1 MNRMKLLKRRWL
13 PLLAFLLLAMP
24 IQAQRKPRIKGNR
37 QVIEVSES
45 LPPFRHLRLSDDLE
59 VHLERGDSE
68 GYRLE
73 LDDNLVDVL
82 RFDVTDS
89 TLVIASFYQITGSK
103 KLDITVRYRE
113 LASVRAEAGSL
124 VSEEVIEGS
133 AMAVSATE
141 AASLQLRLRAPLIT
155 LEMDG
160 NSRADLN
167 AEADSLHVD
176 LRDHTDINLYTVNQ
190 GMGLALSGN
199 ASLVLEG
206 VSADASARLSDQ
218 ASLKAEGLVASRL
231 KAWLDGSAVA
241 RLRVDSEL
249 ELDASGG
256 SRTYLYGQPQVRIA
270 RFADRAELHKEPD

>member
-1 MNRMKLLKRRWL
+1 MNRMKFLKRSWL

-73 LDDNLVDVL
+73 VDDNLVDVL
-82 RFDVTDS
+82 RFDVADS
-89 TLVIASFYQITGSK
+89 TLVIASFYQITGSR

-113 LASVRAEAGSL
+113 LASLRAEAGSL
-124 VSEEVIEGS
+124 VSEEVIDGD

-176 LRDHTDINLYTVNQ
+176 LADHTDVSLYTVNQ
-190 GMGLALSGN
+190 GMELTLSGN
-199 ASLVLEG
+199 ASLALEG
-206 VSADASARLSDQ
+206 VSAEASAGLTDQ
-218 ASLKAEGLVASRL
+218 ASLKAEGLVATRL
-231 KAWLDGSAVA
+231 KARLDTSAVA
-241 RLRVDSEL
+241 RLRVDTEF

-270 RFADRAELHKEPD
+270 RFADRAELHKEPE